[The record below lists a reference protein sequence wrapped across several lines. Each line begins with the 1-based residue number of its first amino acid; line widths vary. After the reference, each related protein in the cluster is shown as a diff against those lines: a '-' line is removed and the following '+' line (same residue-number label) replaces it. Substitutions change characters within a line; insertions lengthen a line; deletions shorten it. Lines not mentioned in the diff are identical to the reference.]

1 MNRYSRY
8 GVILGRILI
17 SAVFIVN
24 GLGIVDQRVAAK
36 ELAEAGVSIG
46 LVSILMLAAR
56 SLETVAGFALA
67 FGVVPNWAAL
77 GLLVFLVP
85 ATWVGHPFWRLAGTP
100 EFQGQMV
107 NFFKNVAIM
116 GGLLFIVG
124 ATNSKERMNQ

>member
-1 MNRYSRY
+1 MDRYSRY
-8 GVILGRILI
+8 GVVLGRILI
-17 SAVFIVN
+17 SAVFVVN

-36 ELAEAGVSIG
+36 ELAEAGVSTG

-56 SLETVAGFALA
+56 SLEAGAGFALA
-67 FGVVPNWAAL
+67 FGIFPKWAAL

-85 ATWVGHPFWRLAGTP
+85 ATWIGHPFWRLAGTP

-116 GGLLFIVG
+116 GGLLFIMG
-124 ATNSKERMNQ
+124 ASQDQRRLKQ